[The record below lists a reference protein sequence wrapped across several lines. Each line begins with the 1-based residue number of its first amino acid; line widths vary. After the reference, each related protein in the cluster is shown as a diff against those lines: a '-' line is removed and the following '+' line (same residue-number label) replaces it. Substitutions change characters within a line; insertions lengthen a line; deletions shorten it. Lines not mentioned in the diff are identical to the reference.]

1 MEIKLA
7 SSNINQTP
15 LDWKK
20 NYSNIKKSI
29 DNAKNNNID
38 ILCFPELS
46 ITGYGCQDLFYSKWL
61 NKKSDKLLIEISK
74 MCKNIMILI
83 GHTLVYNKKLYNSL
97 CIIKNSKILGFF
109 IKSNLP
115 NDGIHYEKRWF
126 EPWVLG
132 SIEKIT
138 FNNQQV
144 PVGSIQ
150 IEYNE
155 KLTIGFEICRDSWD
169 NEIRPANLIKT
180 SKNLLILNPIA
191 SHYAFNKFE
200 FRLNQVIKSSKKYNC
215 IYMSVNL
222 LGNESGKT
230 IFEGDTILAVKGKLI
245 SISER
250 FSLNDYVLN
259 TYFIDLKDIGK
270 SMKYKPYNKFDEFI
284 DAFNLAL
291 SDYLIKSKSKGFA
304 LSLSGGLDSSS
315 LAILIYEMV
324 RRSIC
329 KIGLEETYKRFKIDE
344 SIIDRNDRNDRN
356 NVKKICHQILH
367 TAYQKTEN
375 SSQETIKS
383 SKKISEFVGCNHYEW
398 SIDDEVSSIVKKIS
412 KKTKIKYNWDDHDI
426 PLQNIQA
433 RVRSPFIWFI
443 ANTNNLL
450 LLSTSN
456 RSESSVGYSTMDG
469 DSSGSIAPL
478 AGIDKFF
485 LRELIY
491 YMKDKLGYNILS
503 HVLNLEPS
511 AELKPQQFN
520 QKDENDLMPYD
531 LLSRIEKMAI
541 LDRMSPKQIK
551 RVLNSQGDF
560 DNKLISYGIKKFFR
574 LFGKNQWKRERTAPS
589 FHFDEYSVDPS
600 SWLRMPILSG
610 NFKEEL
616 DDI

>member
-1 MEIKLA
+1 
-7 SSNINQTP
+7 
-15 LDWKK
+15 
-20 NYSNIKKSI
+20 
-29 DNAKNNNID
+29 
-38 ILCFPELS
+38 
-46 ITGYGCQDLFYSKWL
+46 
-61 NKKSDKLLIEISK
+61 
-74 MCKNIMILI
+74 
-83 GHTLVYNKKLYNSL
+83 
-97 CIIKNSKILGFF
+97 
-109 IKSNLP
+109 
-115 NDGIHYEKRWF
+115 
-126 EPWVLG
+126 
-132 SIEKIT
+132 
-138 FNNQQV
+138 
-144 PVGSIQ
+144 
-150 IEYNE
+150 
-155 KLTIGFEICRDSWD
+155 
-169 NEIRPANLIKT
+169 
-180 SKNLLILNPIA
+180 
-191 SHYAFNKFE
+191 
-200 FRLNQVIKSSKKYNC
+200 
-215 IYMSVNL
+215 
-222 LGNESGKT
+222 
-230 IFEGDTILAVKGKLI
+230 
-245 SISER
+245 
-250 FSLNDYVLN
+250 
-259 TYFIDLKDIGK
+259 
-270 SMKYKPYNKFDEFI
+270 MKYKPYNKFDEFI

-329 KIGLEETYKRFKIDE
+329 KIGLEKTCKRFKIDE

-551 RVLNSQGDF
+551 SILDSQGDF
-560 DNKLISYGIKKFFR
+560 DNKLISYGIKKFFM

-616 DDI
+616 DGI

>member
-1 MEIKLA
+1 MLA
-7 SSNINQTP
+7 FFFLKKKTGDTKYETFKSEPFINEA
-15 LDWKK
+15 KK
-20 NYSNIKKSI
+20 NST
-29 DNAKNNNID
+29 D

-46 ITGYGCQDLFYSKWL
+46 ITGYGCQDLFYNEWF
-61 NKKSDKLLIEISK
+61 NKKSDNLLIEISK
-74 MCKNIMILI
+74 LCKNITILI
-83 GHTLVYNKKLYNSL
+83 GHPLIYNDKLYNSI
-97 CIIKNSKILGFF
+97 CIIKNTKILGFF

-126 EPWVLG
+126 VPWKLG
-132 SIEKIT
+132 SIEEVK
-138 FNNQQV
+138 FNNQKV
-144 PVGSIQ
+144 PIGTIQ

-155 KLTIGFEICRDSWD
+155 KLTLGFEICRDSWD
-169 NEIRPANLIKT
+169 EEIRPANLIKT
-180 SKNLLILNPIA
+180 KKNLLILNPIA

-200 FRLNQVIKSSKKYNC
+200 FRLNQVIKSSKKFNC

-230 IFEGDTILAVKGKLI
+230 IFEGDTILAIKGKLI
-245 SISER
+245 SVSER
-250 FSLNDYVLN
+250 FSLEDYVMNLYSIN
-259 TYFIDLKDIGK
+259 LKTEIEAL
-270 SMKYKPYNKFDEFI
+270 KYKSSNKFDEFI

-304 LSLSGGLDSSS
+304 LALSGGLDSSS
-315 LAILIYEMV
+315 LAILIYEMIN
-324 RRSIC
+324 RSIN
-329 KIGLEETYKRFKIDE
+329 KIGIEKTIKRFKID
-344 SIIDRNDRNDRN
+344 
-356 NVKKICHQILH
+356 KKIINQNNSNIIKKLCNKLLY

-375 SSQETIKS
+375 SSFKTIES
-383 SKKISEFVGCNHYEW
+383 SKKISQFIGSNHYEW
-398 SIDDEVSSIVKKIS
+398 SIDEEVASIVKKIS
-412 KKTKIKYNWDDHDI
+412 KKTKINYNWEDHDI
-426 PLQNIQA
+426 SLQNIQS

-450 LLSTSN
+450 LLTTSN

-485 LRELIY
+485 LRELIN
-491 YMKDKLGYNILS
+491 YMKDKLGYKILS
-503 HVLNLEPS
+503 HVLSLEPS
-511 AELKPQQFN
+511 AELKPHQFN

-531 LLSRIEKMAI
+531 LLSKIEKMAI
-541 LDRMSPKQIK
+541 LNKMSPKQIK
-551 RVLNSQGDF
+551 NVLISQGDF
-560 DNKLISYGIKKFFR
+560 DNKLISSGIKKFFN

-616 DDI
+616 DNL

>member
-15 LDWKK
+15 LKWKK

-29 DNAKNNNID
+29 NEAKKNSID

-46 ITGYGCQDLFYSKWL
+46 ITGYGCQDLFYNEWL
-61 NKKSDKLLIEISK
+61 NKKSDNLLIEISK
-74 MCKNIMILI
+74 LCKNITILI
-83 GHTLVYNKKLYNSL
+83 GHPLIYNDKLYNSI
-97 CIIKNSKILGFF
+97 CIIKNTKILGFF

-126 EPWVLG
+126 VPWKLG
-132 SIEKIT
+132 SIEEVK
-138 FNNQQV
+138 FNNQKV
-144 PVGSIQ
+144 PIGTIQ

-155 KLTIGFEICRDSWD
+155 KLTLGFEICRDSWD
-169 NEIRPANLIKT
+169 EEIRPANLIKT
-180 SKNLLILNPIA
+180 KKNLLILNPIA

-200 FRLNQVIKSSKKYNC
+200 FRLNQVIKSSKKFNC

-230 IFEGDTILAVKGKLI
+230 IFEGDTILAIKGKLV
-245 SISER
+245 SVSER
-250 FSLNDYVLN
+250 FSLEDYVMN
-259 TYFIDLKDIGK
+259 SYSINLKTEIEAL
-270 SMKYKPYNKFDEFI
+270 KYKSSNKFDEFI

-315 LAILIYEMV
+315 LAILIYEMIN
-324 RRSIC
+324 RSIN
-329 KIGLEETYKRFKIDE
+329 KIGIEKTIKRFKID
-344 SIIDRNDRNDRN
+344 
-356 NVKKICHQILH
+356 KKIINQNNSNIIKKLCSKLLY

-375 SSQETIKS
+375 SSFKTIES
-383 SKKISEFVGCNHYEW
+383 SKKISQFIGSNHYEW
-398 SIDDEVSSIVKKIS
+398 SIDEEVASIVKKIS
-412 KKTKIKYNWDDHDI
+412 KRTKINYNWEDHDI
-426 PLQNIQA
+426 SLQNIQS

-450 LLSTSN
+450 LLTTSN

-485 LRELIY
+485 LRELIN
-491 YMKDKLGYNILS
+491 YMKDKLGYKILS
-503 HVLNLEPS
+503 HVLSLEPS
-511 AELKPQQFN
+511 AELKPHKFN

-531 LLSRIEKMAI
+531 LLSKIEKMAI
-541 LDRMSPKQIK
+541 LNKMSPKQIK
-551 RVLNSQGDF
+551 NVLISQGDF
-560 DNKLISYGIKKFFR
+560 DTQLILSGIKKFFN

-616 DDI
+616 DNL

>member
-1 MEIKLA
+1 MEIKLS

-15 LDWKK
+15 LKWKK
-20 NYSNIKKSI
+20 NYLNIKKSI
-29 DNAKNNNID
+29 NEAKKNSTD

-46 ITGYGCQDLFYSKWL
+46 ITGYGCQDLFYNEWF
-61 NKKSDKLLIEISK
+61 NKKSDNLLIEISK
-74 MCKNIMILI
+74 LCKNITILI
-83 GHTLVYNKKLYNSL
+83 GHPLIYNDKLFNSI
-97 CIIKNSKILGFF
+97 CIIKNTKILGFF

-126 EPWVLG
+126 VPWKLG
-132 SIEKIT
+132 SIEEVK
-138 FNNQQV
+138 FNNQKV
-144 PVGSIQ
+144 PIGTIQ

-155 KLTIGFEICRDSWD
+155 KLTLGFEICRDSWD
-169 NEIRPANLIKT
+169 EEIRPANLIKT
-180 SKNLLILNPIA
+180 KKNLLILNPIA

-200 FRLNQVIKSSKKYNC
+200 FRLNQVIKSSKKFNC

-230 IFEGDTILAVKGKLI
+230 IFEGDTILAIKGKLI
-245 SISER
+245 SVSER
-250 FSLNDYVLN
+250 FSLEDYVMNLYSIN
-259 TYFIDLKDIGK
+259 LKTEIEDI
-270 SMKYKPYNKFDEFI
+270 KYKSSNKFDEFI

-315 LAILIYEMV
+315 LAILIYEMIN
-324 RRSIC
+324 RSIN
-329 KIGLEETYKRFKIDE
+329 KIGIEKTIKRFKID
-344 SIIDRNDRNDRN
+344 
-356 NVKKICHQILH
+356 KKIINQNNSNIIKKLCSKLLY

-375 SSQETIKS
+375 SSFKTIES
-383 SKKISEFVGCNHYEW
+383 SKKISQFIGSNHYEW
-398 SIDDEVSSIVKKIS
+398 SIDEEVASIVKKIS
-412 KKTKIKYNWDDHDI
+412 KRTKINYNWEDHDI
-426 PLQNIQA
+426 SLQNIQS

-450 LLSTSN
+450 LLTTSN

-478 AGIDKFF
+478 AGVDKFF
-485 LRELIY
+485 LRELIN
-491 YMKDKLGYNILS
+491 YMKDKLGYKILS
-503 HVLNLEPS
+503 HVLSLEPS
-511 AELKPQQFN
+511 AELKPHQFN

-531 LLSRIEKMAI
+531 LLSKIEKMAI
-541 LDRMSPKQIK
+541 LNKMSPKQIK
-551 RVLNSQGDF
+551 NVLISQGDF
-560 DNKLISYGIKKFFR
+560 DNKLISSGIKKFFN

-616 DDI
+616 DNL

>member
-15 LDWKK
+15 LKWKK
-20 NYSNIKKSI
+20 NYLNIKKSI
-29 DNAKNNNID
+29 NEAKKNSTD

-46 ITGYGCQDLFYSKWL
+46 ITGYGCQDLFYNEWF
-61 NKKSDKLLIEISK
+61 NKKSDNLLIEISK
-74 MCKNIMILI
+74 LCKNITILI
-83 GHTLVYNKKLYNSL
+83 GHPLIYNDKLYNSI
-97 CIIKNSKILGFF
+97 CIIKNTKILGFF

-126 EPWVLG
+126 VPWKLG
-132 SIEKIT
+132 SIEEVK
-138 FNNQQV
+138 FNNQKV
-144 PVGSIQ
+144 PIGTIQ

-155 KLTIGFEICRDSWD
+155 KLTLGFEICRDSWD
-169 NEIRPANLIKT
+169 EEIRPANLIKT
-180 SKNLLILNPIA
+180 KKNLLILNPIA

-200 FRLNQVIKSSKKYNC
+200 FRLNQVIKSSKKFNC

-230 IFEGDTILAVKGKLI
+230 IFEGDTILAIKGKLV
-245 SISER
+245 SVSER
-250 FSLNDYVLN
+250 FSLEDYVMN
-259 TYFIDLKDIGK
+259 SYSINLKTEIEAL
-270 SMKYKPYNKFDEFI
+270 KYKSSNKFDEFI

-315 LAILIYEMV
+315 LAILIYEMIN
-324 RRSIC
+324 RSIN
-329 KIGLEETYKRFKIDE
+329 KIGIEKTIKRFKID
-344 SIIDRNDRNDRN
+344 
-356 NVKKICHQILH
+356 KKIINQNNSNIIKKLCSKLLY

-375 SSQETIKS
+375 SSFKTIES
-383 SKKISEFVGCNHYEW
+383 SKKISQFIGSNHYEW
-398 SIDDEVSSIVKKIS
+398 SIDEEVASIVKKIS
-412 KKTKIKYNWDDHDI
+412 KRTKINYNWEDHDI
-426 PLQNIQA
+426 SLQNIQS

-450 LLSTSN
+450 LLTTSN

-478 AGIDKFF
+478 AGVDKFF
-485 LRELIY
+485 LRELIN
-491 YMKDKLGYNILS
+491 YMKDKLGYKILS
-503 HVLNLEPS
+503 HVLSLEPS
-511 AELKPQQFN
+511 AELKPHQFN

-531 LLSRIEKMAI
+531 LLSKIEKMAI
-541 LDRMSPKQIK
+541 LNKMSPKQIK
-551 RVLNSQGDF
+551 NVLISQGDF
-560 DNKLISYGIKKFFR
+560 DTKLISSGIKKFFN

-616 DDI
+616 DNL

>member
-1 MEIKLA
+1 MEIKLS

-15 LDWKK
+15 LKWKK
-20 NYSNIKKSI
+20 NYLNIKKSI
-29 DNAKNNNID
+29 NEAKKNSTD

-46 ITGYGCQDLFYSKWL
+46 ITGYGCQDLFYNEWF
-61 NKKSDKLLIEISK
+61 NKKSDNLLIEISK
-74 MCKNIMILI
+74 LCKNITILI
-83 GHTLVYNKKLYNSL
+83 GHPLIYNDKLFNSI
-97 CIIKNSKILGFF
+97 CIIKNTKILGFF

-126 EPWVLG
+126 VPWKLG
-132 SIEKIT
+132 SIEEVK
-138 FNNQQV
+138 FNNQKV
-144 PVGSIQ
+144 PIGTIQ

-155 KLTIGFEICRDSWD
+155 KLTLGFEICRDSWD
-169 NEIRPANLIKT
+169 EEIRPANLIKT
-180 SKNLLILNPIA
+180 KKNLLILNPIA

-200 FRLNQVIKSSKKYNC
+200 FRLNQVIKSSKKFNC

-230 IFEGDTILAVKGKLI
+230 IFEGDTILAIKGKLI
-245 SISER
+245 SVSER
-250 FSLNDYVLN
+250 FSLEDYVMNLYSIN
-259 TYFIDLKDIGK
+259 LKTEIEDI
-270 SMKYKPYNKFDEFI
+270 KYKSSNKFDEFI

-291 SDYLIKSKSKGFA
+291 SDYLIKSKSRGFA

-315 LAILIYEMV
+315 LAILIYEMIN
-324 RRSIC
+324 RSIN
-329 KIGLEETYKRFKIDE
+329 KIGIEKTIKRFKID
-344 SIIDRNDRNDRN
+344 
-356 NVKKICHQILH
+356 KKIINQNNSNIIKKLCSKLLY

-375 SSQETIKS
+375 SSFKTIES
-383 SKKISEFVGCNHYEW
+383 SKKISQFIGSNHYEW
-398 SIDDEVSSIVKKIS
+398 SIDEEVASIVKKIS
-412 KKTKIKYNWDDHDI
+412 KRTKINYNWEDHDI
-426 PLQNIQA
+426 SLQNIQS

-450 LLSTSN
+450 LLTTSN

-478 AGIDKFF
+478 AGVDKFF
-485 LRELIY
+485 LRELIN
-491 YMKDKLGYNILS
+491 YMKDKLGYKILS
-503 HVLNLEPS
+503 HVLSLEPS
-511 AELKPQQFN
+511 AELKPHQFN

-531 LLSRIEKMAI
+531 LLSKIEKMAI
-541 LDRMSPKQIK
+541 LNKMSPKQIK
-551 RVLNSQGDF
+551 NVLISQGDF
-560 DNKLISYGIKKFFR
+560 DNKLISSGIKKFFN

-616 DDI
+616 DNL

>member
-1 MEIKLA
+1 MEIKLS

-15 LDWKK
+15 LKWKK
-20 NYSNIKKSI
+20 NYLNIKKSI
-29 DNAKNNNID
+29 NEAIKNSTD

-46 ITGYGCQDLFYSKWL
+46 ITGYGCQDLFYNEWF
-61 NKKSDKLLIEISK
+61 NKKSDNLLIEISK
-74 MCKNIMILI
+74 LCKNITILI
-83 GHTLVYNKKLYNSL
+83 GHPLIYNDKLFNSI
-97 CIIKNSKILGFF
+97 CIIKNTKILGFF

-126 EPWVLG
+126 VPWKLG
-132 SIEKIT
+132 SIEEVK
-138 FNNQQV
+138 FNNQKV
-144 PVGSIQ
+144 PIGTIQ

-155 KLTIGFEICRDSWD
+155 KLTLGFEICRDSWD
-169 NEIRPANLIKT
+169 EEIRPANLIKT
-180 SKNLLILNPIA
+180 KKNLLILNPIA

-200 FRLNQVIKSSKKYNC
+200 FRLNQVIKSSKKFNC

-230 IFEGDTILAVKGKLI
+230 IFEGDTILAIKGKLI
-245 SISER
+245 SVSER
-250 FSLNDYVLN
+250 FSLEDYVMNLYSIN
-259 TYFIDLKDIGK
+259 LKTEIEAL
-270 SMKYKPYNKFDEFI
+270 KYKSSNKFDEFI

-315 LAILIYEMV
+315 LAILIYEMIN
-324 RRSIC
+324 RSIN
-329 KIGLEETYKRFKIDE
+329 KIGIEKTIKRFKID
-344 SIIDRNDRNDRN
+344 
-356 NVKKICHQILH
+356 KKIINQNNSNIIKKLCSKLLY

-375 SSQETIKS
+375 SSFKTIES
-383 SKKISEFVGCNHYEW
+383 SKKISQFIGSNHYEW
-398 SIDDEVSSIVKKIS
+398 SIDEEVASIVKKIS
-412 KKTKIKYNWDDHDI
+412 KKTKINYNWEDHDI
-426 PLQNIQA
+426 SLQNIQS

-450 LLSTSN
+450 LLTTSN

-485 LRELIY
+485 LRELIN
-491 YMKDKLGYNILS
+491 YMKDKLGYKILS
-503 HVLNLEPS
+503 HVLSLEPS
-511 AELKPQQFN
+511 AELKPHKFN

-531 LLSRIEKMAI
+531 LLSKIEKMAI
-541 LDRMSPKQIK
+541 LNKMSPKQIK
-551 RVLNSQGDF
+551 NVLISQGDF
-560 DNKLISYGIKKFFR
+560 DNKLISSGIKKFFN

-616 DDI
+616 DNL

>member
-15 LDWKK
+15 LKWKK

-29 DNAKNNNID
+29 NEAKKNSID

-46 ITGYGCQDLFYSKWL
+46 ITGYGCQDLFYNEWF
-61 NKKSDKLLIEISK
+61 NKKSDNLLIEISK
-74 MCKNIMILI
+74 LCKNITILI
-83 GHTLVYNKKLYNSL
+83 GHPLIYNDKLYNSI
-97 CIIKNSKILGFF
+97 CIIKNTKILGFF

-126 EPWVLG
+126 VPWKLG
-132 SIEKIT
+132 SIEEVK
-138 FNNQQV
+138 FNNQKV
-144 PVGSIQ
+144 PIGTIQ

-155 KLTIGFEICRDSWD
+155 KLTLGFEICRDSWD
-169 NEIRPANLIKT
+169 EEIRPANLIKT
-180 SKNLLILNPIA
+180 KKNLLILNPIA

-200 FRLNQVIKSSKKYNC
+200 FRLNQVIKSSKKFNC

-230 IFEGDTILAVKGKLI
+230 IFEGDTILAIKGKLI
-245 SISER
+245 SVSER
-250 FSLNDYVLN
+250 FSLEDYVMNLYSIN
-259 TYFIDLKDIGK
+259 LKTEIEAL
-270 SMKYKPYNKFDEFI
+270 KYKSSNKFDEFI

-315 LAILIYEMV
+315 LAILIYEMIN
-324 RRSIC
+324 RSIN
-329 KIGLEETYKRFKIDE
+329 KIGIEKTIKRFKID
-344 SIIDRNDRNDRN
+344 
-356 NVKKICHQILH
+356 KKIINQNNSNIIKKLCSKLLY

-375 SSQETIKS
+375 SSFKTIES
-383 SKKISEFVGCNHYEW
+383 SKKISQFIGSNHYEW
-398 SIDDEVSSIVKKIS
+398 SIDEEVASIVKKIS
-412 KKTKIKYNWDDHDI
+412 KRTKINYNWEDHDI
-426 PLQNIQA
+426 SLQNIQS

-450 LLSTSN
+450 LLTTSN

-485 LRELIY
+485 LRELIN
-491 YMKDKLGYNILS
+491 YMKDKLGYKILS
-503 HVLNLEPS
+503 HVLSLEPS
-511 AELKPQQFN
+511 AELKPHQFN

-531 LLSRIEKMAI
+531 LLSKIEKMAI
-541 LDRMSPKQIK
+541 LNKMSPKQIK
-551 RVLNSQGDF
+551 NVLISQGDF
-560 DNKLISYGIKKFFR
+560 DNKLISSGIKKFFN

-616 DDI
+616 DNL

>member
-7 SSNINQTP
+7 SSNTNQTP
-15 LDWKK
+15 LEWKK
-20 NYSNIKKSI
+20 NYSNIKESI
-29 DNAKNNNID
+29 NEAKKNKVD

-46 ITGYGCQDLFYSKWL
+46 ITGYGCQDLFYSEWL
-61 NKKSDKLLIEISK
+61 NRKSDKLLIKISK
-74 MCKNIMILI
+74 LCKNITILI
-83 GHTLVYNKKLYNSL
+83 GHPLLYNDKLYNSI
-97 CIIKNSKILGFF
+97 CIIKNTKILGFF

-126 EPWVLG
+126 EPWELG
-132 SIEKIT
+132 SIEKVQ
-138 FNNQQV
+138 FNNRRV
-144 PVGSIQ
+144 PIGTIQ
-150 IEYNE
+150 IEYNQE
-155 KLTIGFEICRDSWD
+155 LTIGFEICRDSWD
-169 NEIRPANLIKT
+169 DEIRPANLIKT
-180 SKNLLILNPIA
+180 TKNLLILNPIA

-200 FRLNQVIKSSKKYNC
+200 FRLNQVIESSKKYNC
-215 IYMSVNL
+215 IYLSVNL

-230 IFEGDTILAVKGKLI
+230 IFEGDSILAIKGKLI
-245 SISER
+245 SVSER
-250 FSLNDYVLN
+250 FSFDDYVIN
-259 TYFIDLKDIGK
+259 TYSINLKTEIK
-270 SMKYKPYNKFDEFI
+270 ALKYKPYNKYDEFI

-315 LAILIYEMV
+315 LAILIYEMIN
-324 RRSIC
+324 RTII
-329 KIGLEETYKRFKIDE
+329 KIGIEKT
-344 SIIDRNDRNDRN
+344 IDRFNID
-356 NVKKICHQILH
+356 KKIINKNSSNIIKELCHKLLH

-375 SSQETIKS
+375 SSIKTIES
-383 SKKISEFVGCNHYEW
+383 SKKISDFVGSNHYEW
-398 SIDDEVSSIVKKIS
+398 SIDEEVSSIVKKIS
-412 KKTKIKYNWDDHDI
+412 KKTQIKYNWEDHDI
-426 PLQNIQA
+426 SLQNIQA

-485 LRELIY
+485 LRKLIN

-511 AELKPQQFN
+511 AELKPKQFN

-541 LDRMSPKQIK
+541 LDKMSPKQIK
-551 RVLNSQGDF
+551 NVLNSQGDF
-560 DNKLISYGIKKFFR
+560 DNKLISSGIRKFFD

>member
-15 LDWKK
+15 LKWKK
-20 NYSNIKKSI
+20 NYLNIKKSI
-29 DNAKNNNID
+29 NEAKKNSTD

-46 ITGYGCQDLFYSKWL
+46 ITGYGCQDLFYNEWF
-61 NKKSDKLLIEISK
+61 NKKSDNLLIEISK
-74 MCKNIMILI
+74 LCKNITILI
-83 GHTLVYNKKLYNSL
+83 GHPLIYNDKLYNSI
-97 CIIKNSKILGFF
+97 CIIKNTKILGFF

-126 EPWVLG
+126 VPWKLG
-132 SIEKIT
+132 SIEEVK
-138 FNNQQV
+138 FNNQKV
-144 PVGSIQ
+144 PIGTIQ

-155 KLTIGFEICRDSWD
+155 KLTLGFEICRDSWD
-169 NEIRPANLIKT
+169 EEIRPANLIKT
-180 SKNLLILNPIA
+180 KKNLLILNPIA

-200 FRLNQVIKSSKKYNC
+200 FRLNQVIKSSKKFNC

-230 IFEGDTILAVKGKLI
+230 IFEGDTILAIKGKLI
-245 SISER
+245 SVSER
-250 FSLNDYVLN
+250 FSLEDYVMN
-259 TYFIDLKDIGK
+259 SYSINLKTEIEAL
-270 SMKYKPYNKFDEFI
+270 KYKSSNKFDEFI

-291 SDYLIKSKSKGFA
+291 SDYLIKSKSRGFA

-315 LAILIYEMV
+315 LAILIYEMIN
-324 RRSIC
+324 RSIN
-329 KIGLEETYKRFKIDE
+329 KIGIEKTIKRFKID
-344 SIIDRNDRNDRN
+344 
-356 NVKKICHQILH
+356 KKIINQNNSNIIKKLCNKLLY

-375 SSQETIKS
+375 SSFKTIES
-383 SKKISEFVGCNHYEW
+383 SKKISQFIGSNHYEW
-398 SIDDEVSSIVKKIS
+398 SIDEEVASIVKKIS
-412 KKTKIKYNWDDHDI
+412 KRTKINYNWEDHDI
-426 PLQNIQA
+426 SLQNIQS

-450 LLSTSN
+450 LLTTSN

-478 AGIDKFF
+478 AGVDKFF
-485 LRELIY
+485 LRELIN
-491 YMKDKLGYNILS
+491 YMKDKLGYKILS
-503 HVLNLEPS
+503 HVLSLEPS
-511 AELKPQQFN
+511 AELKPHQFN

-531 LLSRIEKMAI
+531 LLSKIEKMAI
-541 LDRMSPKQIK
+541 LNKMSPKQIK
-551 RVLNSQGDF
+551 NVLISQGDF
-560 DNKLISYGIKKFFR
+560 DTKLILSGIKKFFN

-616 DDI
+616 DNL

>member
-7 SSNINQTP
+7 SSNTNQTP
-15 LDWKK
+15 LEWKK
-20 NYSNIKKSI
+20 NYSNIKESI
-29 DNAKNNNID
+29 NEAKKNKVD

-61 NKKSDKLLIEISK
+61 NRKSDKLLIKISK
-74 MCKNIMILI
+74 LCKNITILI
-83 GHTLVYNKKLYNSL
+83 GHPLRYNDKLYNSI
-97 CIIKNSKILGFF
+97 CIIKNTKILGFF

-126 EPWVLG
+126 EPWKLG
-132 SIEKIT
+132 SIEKVQ
-138 FNNQQV
+138 FNNRRV
-144 PVGSIQ
+144 PIGTIQ
-150 IEYNE
+150 IEYNQQ
-155 KLTIGFEICRDSWD
+155 LTIGFEICRDSWD
-169 NEIRPANLIKT
+169 DEIRPANLIKT
-180 SKNLLILNPIA
+180 TKNLLILNPIA

-200 FRLNQVIKSSKKYNC
+200 FRLNQVIESSKKYNC
-215 IYMSVNL
+215 IYLSVNL

-230 IFEGDTILAVKGKLI
+230 IFEGDSILAIKGKLI
-245 SISER
+245 SVSER
-250 FSLNDYVLN
+250 FSFDDYVIN
-259 TYFIDLKDIGK
+259 TYSINLKTEIK
-270 SMKYKPYNKFDEFI
+270 ALKYKPYNKYDEFI

-315 LAILIYEMV
+315 LAILIYEMIN
-324 RRSIC
+324 RTLN
-329 KIGLEETYKRFKIDE
+329 KIGIEKTINRFNID
-344 SIIDRNDRNDRN
+344 
-356 NVKKICHQILH
+356 KKIINKNSSNIIKELCHKLLH

-375 SSQETIKS
+375 SSIKTIES
-383 SKKISEFVGCNHYEW
+383 SKKISDFVGSNHYEW
-398 SIDDEVSSIVKKIS
+398 SIDEEVSSIVKKIS
-412 KKTKIKYNWDDHDI
+412 KKTQINYNWEDHDVS
-426 PLQNIQA
+426 LQNIQA

-485 LRELIY
+485 LRKLIN

-541 LDRMSPKQIK
+541 LDKMSPKQIK
-551 RVLNSQGDF
+551 NVLNSQGDF
-560 DNKLISYGIKKFFR
+560 DNKLISSGIRKFFD

-616 DDI
+616 DNI